1 VDNQAINTGAVMK
14 SSKQNIDNAIKKAG
28 IQAEIF
34 KGNGYF
40 YFVGK
45 SIDLSQQQ
53 GVYGVSRFSDLS
65 LDRWVEECK
74 ELVKQ

>member
-1 VDNQAINTGAVMK
+1 VDNKVINTGAVMK
-14 SSKQNIDNAIKKAG
+14 SSKQNIDNAIKKLG
-28 IQAEIF
+28 IEAEIF

-45 SIDLSQQQ
+45 SMDFAKQQ
-53 GVYGVSRFSDLS
+53 GIYGVYRFSDLS